1 MLSETWTR
9 FEHSVMLLSCFPGTG
24 GGQKL
29 CRSHLPIVSYSIH
42 PLYYNSGPGNV
53 TQYKL
58 FLPPSAFFLD
68 TFLVTG

>member
-1 MLSETWTR
+1 MLITQGRVEYEIKLAGGVFMLSETWTR

-53 TQYKL
+53 T
-58 FLPPSAFFLD
+58 
-68 TFLVTG
+68 